1 MERKNRQ
8 HDRTPV
14 EVDVRVSTI
23 DAEIDPET
31 GRRYFRETEE
41 TCATL
46 SPGGAFIRSLD
57 PPAEGRRLV
66 LQIHVPG
73 EGKPIEATGRVAWT
87 QRALDPGGNLDEPA
101 STTGAGVEFTDADP
115 HARLILARYLAHRRG
130 GGPDQAGE

>member
-1 MERKNRQ
+1 MERKNRL

-14 EVDVRVSTI
+14 EVEVRVSTI
-23 DAEIDPET
+23 DPEIDTET

-73 EGKPIEATGRVAWT
+73 EVEPIEATGRVAWT
-87 QRALDPGGNLDEPA
+87 RRSLDPTAAAPENPGEI
-101 STTGAGVEFTDADP
+101 GAGVEFTDTDP
-115 HARLILARYLAHRRG
+115 HTRLVLARYLALRRG
-130 GGPDQAGE
+130 GPTEGGE

>member
-14 EVDVRVSTI
+14 EVEVRVSTI
-23 DAEIDPET
+23 DPEIDAET
-31 GRRYFRETEE
+31 GHRYFRESEE

-73 EGKPIEATGRVAWT
+73 EGEPIEATGRVAWT
-87 QRALDPGGNLDEPA
+87 QRTLDPTTKTPDAPA
-101 STTGAGVEFTDADP
+101 DIGAGVEFTETDP
-115 HARLILARYLAHRRG
+115 HARRVLARYLAHRRD
-130 GGPDQAGE
+130 GGPNQAGE